1 MNNRVNNLNKYIK
14 VNPDTTKYIIY
25 TLIGLCLILFIV
37 FADFTVSTGS
47 NNNSSNNNLKSVNN
61 KLNNNSSN
69 NNSKSANNKNKDMN
83 KSASNNNINKL
94 GKSNPANEALGAP
107 FNFPHPDNYMSDDL
121 REQIETLRNKFYYDN
136 CKYGSLL

>member
-37 FADFTVSTGS
+37 FADFTISTGS
-47 NNNSSNNNLKSVNN
+47 NKNSSITNKSN
-61 KLNNNSSN
+61 K
-69 NNSKSANNKNKDMN
+69 NNKNN
-83 KSASNNNINKL
+83 KTSSNTYKKIGDNKNNLGDNKNVGNNMNKL
-94 GKSNPANEALGAP
+94 GKVNPANEALGAP
-107 FNFPHPDNYMSDDL
+107 FNFPHPDNYMSADL